1 VPAAARPVP
10 PRWLPLLNVSMSW
23 GCQAVSILGGFVVTP
38 ALIHGLGDALYGS
51 WLLVNSFITQLRAL
65 DLGMSAGT
73 LKFSAGALARGDRE
87 GLRRI
92 HSSSAAVF
100 VLASVLAL
108 VATVVFVFVLP
119 RLFPDALSGQQTVIL
134 VLGVAGMLD
143 LLFHPQPASLRSRS
157 FYFVPDLAE
166 IATYTVFKLGL
177 VLYLARTGLSLWLL
191 CLLVLGES
199 VVRNLVVSSA
209 GFWLCDWTR
218 RPSPKAVDRK
228 MLGTLAKYGG
238 GMFLI
243 NVGEIVRFQ
252 LGPAVIAYFLAP
264 ELIAVYS
271 IGGRLVHMAYQA
283 LGVIG
288 AVFVPRFSGMHEQ
301 GDQQG
306 YEQLLRRANR
316 VTDLAAAYIL
326 VNIGYLGL
334 PFLAM
339 WIRKPWVGDAFTVS
353 LIVLPGYFVALRD
366 SPCSS
371 GRAGCG
377 G

>member
-1 VPAAARPVP
+1 
-10 PRWLPLLNVSMSW
+10 
-23 GCQAVSILGGFVVTP
+23 
-38 ALIHGLGDALYGS
+38 
-51 WLLVNSFITQLRAL
+51 
-65 DLGMSAGT
+65 
-73 LKFSAGALARGDRE
+73 
-87 GLRRI
+87 
-92 HSSSAAVF
+92 
-100 VLASVLAL
+100 
-108 VATVVFVFVLP
+108 
-119 RLFPDALSGQQTVIL
+119 
-134 VLGVAGMLD
+134 
-143 LLFHPQPASLRSRS
+143 
-157 FYFVPDLAE
+157 
-166 IATYTVFKLGL
+166 
-177 VLYLARTGLSLWLL
+177 
-191 CLLVLGES
+191 
-199 VVRNLVVSSA
+199 
-209 GFWLCDWTR
+209 
-218 RPSPKAVDRK
+218 

-306 YEQLLRRANR
+306 YERLLRRANR

-353 LIVLPGYFVALRD
+353 LIVLPGYFVALMAGPGL
-366 SPCSS
+366 SLLIGA
-371 GRAGCG
+371 GRLRGLTALTLIEAAFNFVLSLALVRWLGIYGVCLGAIIPMIVSRGFVFPFVLRSQVGIPVRVFYRSHLPGVALAVVYAVLLLPVLRFQIVGPVAFIAAGACTTAVFAALLLVAVPEVRERVLG
-377 G
+377 RLVRRGR